1 MATGQEITQA
11 VQCAVYKTQEGNRLV
26 VDSSGE
32 LDVLSGGKIDLEA
45 GSQLNFPVQS
55 LGTGD
60 VATTV
65 TNFGLSVLTGSTTGP
80 TYTMAA
86 PIPGIPKF
94 ISLSASSSG
103 VTHRAILRSNSTGV
117 SFDTT
122 GGNQITFATSAT
134 RGVTLVAASTSAW
147 KIAGVYTGASI
158 AAARTT

>member
-1 MATGQEITQA
+1 MATEVTQA
-11 VQCAVYKTQEGNRLV
+11 VQCAVYKKPGGNTLV
-26 VDSSGE
+26 IDSSG
-32 LDVLSGGKIDLEA
+32 LLEFIA
-45 GSQLNFPVQS
+45 GSGMQFPTQS
-55 LGTGD
+55 LGTAD
-60 VATTV
+60 VATKV

-80 TYTMAA
+80 TYTMDP